1 MPDHGPLRPFASIH
15 MLNHSVYYRPLMVT
29 FSDSALDR
37 TFAALA
43 HPTRRAI
50 LTRLATDGS
59 ASVTEL
65 AEPFAVSLMA
75 ISKHLKVMQEAGL
88 IRREKD
94 GRVHRC
100 SFDPGSIDTA
110 SRWIEMHRR
119 FWTEQLDSLAAYL
132 EGPGRGGGGEKSP
145 TETHETGETR

>member
-1 MPDHGPLRPFASIH
+1 
-15 MLNHSVYYRPLMVT
+15 MVS
-29 FSDSALDR
+29 FSEDVLDK

-43 HPTRRAI
+43 HPTRRSI

-65 AEPFAVSLMA
+65 AEPFEVSLMA
-75 ISKHLKVMQEAGL
+75 VSKHLKVMEEAGL

-100 SFDPGSIDTA
+100 SFDPSSIANA
-110 SRWIEMHRR
+110 SRWIEMHRK

-132 EGPGRGGGGEKSP
+132 EGSGRGGGEKSP
-145 TETHETGETR
+145 IERRGEHR